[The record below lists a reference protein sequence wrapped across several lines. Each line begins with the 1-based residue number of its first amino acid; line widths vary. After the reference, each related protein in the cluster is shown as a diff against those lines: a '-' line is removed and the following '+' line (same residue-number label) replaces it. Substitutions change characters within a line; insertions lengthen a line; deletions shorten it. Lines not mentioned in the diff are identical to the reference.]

1 MTMISVR
8 GLNFEYPPQ
17 KILTDINFEL
27 AEGSVTALVGPNG
40 AGKTTLLRCLTNLQA
55 PLSGHIEVDG
65 IDIHRH
71 PRKAH
76 RKMGYLSDFFG
87 LYNDLT
93 VRQCLTYTAWC
104 QKLPKADV
112 QKRVEAVAKDVEITD
127 YLDKKAGSL
136 SRGYRQRLGV
146 GMAMIHDPK
155 ILILDEPASGLD
167 PEARVNL
174 SAFIVRLQ
182 KRGMTIIVSS
192 HILAE
197 LEDYCTDMLV
207 IRDGEIRSHVTLSQ
221 YQAEHQTA
229 QVTRIEMC
237 FLTQSDAHVELI
249 AAHPEVSQ
257 CYQEGEDVQCDFT
270 GDAAAQSA
278 FLKYL
283 IQHDVPVSRFVPM
296 QRTLKSAYMDL
307 AHTPKGEQ
315 SA

>member
-1 MTMISVR
+1 MISVR

-27 AEGSVTALVGPNG
+27 SAGSVTALVGPNG

-87 LYNDLT
+87 LYNDLS

-112 QKRVEAVAKDVEITD
+112 QKRVEAVAEDVEITS

-229 QVTRIEMC
+229 QVTRIEMT
-237 FLTQSDAHVELI
+237 LLAQSTAHVELI

-257 CYQEGEDVQCDFT
+257 CYQEGDGLHCDFT
-270 GDAAAQSA
+270 GDAAAQTA